1 MSKELSGS
9 ANCLASGVHVGEYRL
24 QGVLGEGGFG
34 IVYKAR
40 DLSLDRVV
48 AVKEFMPATLAGRMS
63 SNQIHVRSHHK
74 GAFDAGLRS
83 FINEARL
90 LAKFSHPALV
100 HVYRFFE
107 ENGTAYMVMRYYE
120 GQTFR
125 AYLAEQPGAMNER
138 WLATILSPVLDV
150 LEMLHAADCFHRD
163 IAPDNVF
170 LQSSGMPVLLDFG
183 AARRIIG
190 DMTQALTMVLKP
202 GYAPI
207 EQYVDDGSMPQG
219 AWTDIYQI
227 GAMLY
232 LVITGKTPATSVARM
247 ISDPVVQLT
256 TGSFPGY
263 SAEFLHGVHRALA
276 VKPENR
282 PQSIAELRDLLGI
295 RTFTAPALSS
305 WVATGAIP
313 LVEMTLPPAVDAP
326 AGSGANLLHVDVDGM
341 SALATSG
348 IAVPVAVD
356 QTTGVMTLPRD
367 VVLLQASAEAEKAGK
382 ETVPPAP
389 VKAIPT
395 RPDDLPPSPVTKPNL
410 AEHKERT
417 ASLPPPRAPHQASNR
432 RLWTWLGVGSL
443 LLTIGVVWSLVGER
457 SDQVPVSA
465 APASNETRLW
475 LNAQKEN
482 SVSNLEEYLQQ
493 FPSGA
498 HAAEAADRLVALS
511 RPAAAAL
518 ELQAPAAASASTA
531 AVRAV
536 EVASPVA
543 VPPALAASS
552 FRNTKPPLVAA
563 SQPAST
569 SEQLP
574 ASAPT
579 RADTKASEPR
589 VMGKVMLRVTPWGN
603 VRVDRAPMGTT
614 PPLTQ
619 LELPEGQHQIEISN
633 PASPTLSKVIQ
644 VKKGEPVVINH
655 KFE

>member
-1 MSKELSGS
+1 MNKELSGS
-9 ANCLASGVHVGEYRL
+9 ANCLAPGVQVGEYRL
-24 QGVLGEGGFG
+24 QGVVGEGGFG

-63 SNQIHVRSHHK
+63 SNQIHVRSQHK

-125 AYLAEQPGAMNER
+125 AYLSEQPGAMNER
-138 WLATILSPVLDV
+138 WLATVLSPVLDV

-232 LVITGKTPATSVARM
+232 MVITGKTPATSVARM
-247 ISDPVVQLT
+247 ISDPVLQLT
-256 TGSFPGY
+256 TDSFPGY

-305 WVATGAIP
+305 WAASGAMP
-313 LVEMTLPPAVDAP
+313 LVEMALPPVVDAP
-326 AGSGANLLHVDVDGM
+326 TVSGANLLHVDGM
-341 SALATSG
+341 SVLATSG

-356 QTTGVMTLPRD
+356 QTTGVITLPRD
-367 VVLLQASAEAEKAGK
+367 VAVLQASAEVEKAGK

-389 VKAIPT
+389 VKVIPT
-395 RPDDLPPSPVTKPNL
+395 RPADLPSSPVTKPNL
-410 AEHKERT
+410 AEPKERRT
-417 ASLPPPRAPHQASNR
+417 SLPPPRAPHRASNR
-432 RLWTWLGVGSL
+432 RLWTWLGVVSL
-443 LLTIGVVWSLVGER
+443 LLGIGIVWSLVGER
-457 SDQVPVSA
+457 SDQVPASA
-465 APASNETRLW
+465 VLASDETRLW

-482 SVSNLEEYLQQ
+482 SVSSLEEYLQK
-493 FPSGA
+493 FPGGE

-518 ELQAPAAASASTA
+518 ELQASTPTA

-536 EVASPVA
+536 EVVSSEA
-543 VPPALAASS
+543 VPPVSAASNS
-552 FRNTKPPLVAA
+552 RNTKPPLVAA

-569 SEQLP
+569 SEQLS
-574 ASAPT
+574 ASAGT
-579 RADTKASEPR
+579 RADAKASEPR

-619 LELPEGQHQIEISN
+619 LELPEGQHQIDISN

-644 VKKGEPVVINH
+644 VRKGEPVVINH

>member
-1 MSKELSGS
+1 MNKELSGS
-9 ANCLASGVHVGEYRL
+9 ANCLAPGVQVGEYRL
-24 QGVLGEGGFG
+24 QGVVGEGGFG

-63 SNQIHVRSHHK
+63 SNQIHVRSQHK

-232 LVITGKTPATSVARM
+232 MVITGKTPATSVARM

-256 TGSFPGY
+256 TESFPGY

-305 WVATGAIP
+305 WAASGAMP
-313 LVEMTLPPAVDAP
+313 LMEMALPVNADAP
-326 AGSGANLLHVDVDGM
+326 AGSGVDQMQDGLM
-341 SALATSG
+341 S
-348 IAVPVAVD
+348 VPVNSAVVAPDVAD
-356 QTTGVMTLPRD
+356 QTTDIKTLPRD
-367 VVLLQASAEAEKAGK
+367 VAVLQASAEVAQIGK
-382 ETVPPAP
+382 EIVPTASVKDVAAKPA
-389 VKAIPT
+389 V
-395 RPDDLPPSPVTKPNL
+395 LPQNPSTKPKL
-410 AEHKERT
+410 AQPKERR
-417 ASLPPPRAPHQASNR
+417 ASLPPPQATRAAKNR
-432 RLWTWLGVGSL
+432 RLWTWLIAVSL
-443 LLTIGVVWSLVGER
+443 LLGIGIVWSIVAGH
-457 SDQVPVSA
+457 SDQLPVGA
-465 APASNETRLW
+465 APASNENRLW
-475 LNAQKEN
+475 LNAQKEDT
-482 SVSNLEEYLQQ
+482 VSSMEDYLQQ
-493 FPSGA
+493 FPGGE
-498 HAAEAADRLVALS
+498 HAAEAVDRLLALG
-511 RPAAAAL
+511 RPAAVVP
-518 ELQAPAAASASTA
+518 ELPSLGAASASA
-531 AVRAV
+531 ATVRAV
-536 EVASPVA
+536 EVASAATP
-543 VPPALAASS
+543 AASS
-552 FRNTKPPLVAA
+552 LHNTKPPLVAV
-563 SQPAST
+563 SQPASP
-569 SEQLP
+569 SDQV
-574 ASAPT
+574 SATVPT
-579 RADTKASEPR
+579 RADAKASEPR
-589 VMGKVMLRVTPWGN
+589 VTGKVVLRVTPWGN
-603 VRVDRAPMGTT
+603 IRVDRAPMGTT

-619 LELPEGQHQIEISN
+619 LELSEGQHQIDISN
-633 PASPTLSKVIQ
+633 PASPSVSKVIQ
-644 VKKGEPVVINH
+644 VRKGEPVVINH

>member
-1 MSKELSGS
+1 MIKELSGS
-9 ANCLASGVHVGEYRL
+9 ANCLAPGVQVGEYRL
-24 QGVLGEGGFG
+24 QGVVGEGGFG

-63 SNQIHVRSHHK
+63 SNQIHVRSQHK

-125 AYLAEQPGAMNER
+125 AYLADQPGAMNER
-138 WLATILSPVLDV
+138 WLATVLSPVLDV

-232 LVITGKTPATSVARM
+232 MVITGKTPATSVARM

-256 TGSFPGY
+256 TDSYPGY

-305 WVATGAIP
+305 WAASGAMP
-313 LVEMTLPPAVDAP
+313 LVEMALPSAVDAP
-326 AGSGANLLHVDVDGM
+326 VGSGANLLHVHGM
-341 SALATSG
+341 SVLATSG
-348 IAVPVAVD
+348 IAVPIAVD
-356 QTTGVMTLPRD
+356 QTMGDITLPRD
-367 VVLLQASAEAEKAGK
+367 LAVLQASAEVEKAGK

-395 RPDDLPPSPVTKPNL
+395 RPADLPPSPVTKANL
-410 AEHKERT
+410 AEPKERR
-417 ASLPPPRAPHQASNR
+417 ASLPPPRAPRQASNR
-432 RLWTWLGVGSL
+432 RLWTWLGVVSL
-443 LLTIGVVWSLVGER
+443 LLGIGIVWSLVGER

-465 APASNETRLW
+465 ALASDETRLW

-482 SVSNLEEYLQQ
+482 SVSSLEEYLQK
-493 FPSGA
+493 FPSGE

-511 RPAAAAL
+511 RPAVAAL
-518 ELQAPAAASASTA
+518 ELQASASTA

-536 EVASPVA
+536 EVVSPEA
-543 VPPALAASS
+543 VPAASAASS
-552 FRNTKPPLVAA
+552 SRNTKPPLVAA
-563 SQPAST
+563 SQPALA
-569 SEQLP
+569 SEQLS
-574 ASAPT
+574 ASAAT
-579 RADTKASEPR
+579 RADAKASEPR

-619 LELPEGQHQIEISN
+619 LELPEGQHQIDISN

-644 VKKGEPVVINH
+644 VRKGEPVVINH

>member
-1 MSKELSGS
+1 MNKELSGS
-9 ANCLASGVHVGEYRL
+9 ANCLAPGVHVGEYRL
-24 QGVLGEGGFG
+24 QGVVGEGGFG

-48 AVKEFMPATLAGRMS
+48 AIKEFMPAMLAGRMS
-63 SNQIHVRSHHK
+63 SNQIHVRPQHK

-107 ENGTAYMVMRYYE
+107 ENCTAYMVMRYYE

-232 LVITGKTPATSVARM
+232 MVITGKTPVTSVARM

-256 TGSFPGY
+256 TDSFPGY
-263 SAEFLHGVHRALA
+263 SAEFLHGVHKALA

-295 RTFTAPALSS
+295 RTFTAPVFSS
-305 WVATGAIP
+305 WLATGAMP
-313 LVEMTLPPAVDAP
+313 LVEMALSPSVDAP
-326 AGSGANLLHVDVDGM
+326 TGSGANFLHVDGM
-341 SALATSG
+341 SMPATSG
-348 IAVPVAVD
+348 VPVPVVVD
-356 QTTGVMTLPRD
+356 QTTGVMTVPGD
-367 VVLLQASAEAEKAGK
+367 VAVVQASVEVEKAGK
-382 ETVPPAP
+382 QTVPPSS

-395 RPDDLPPSPVTKPNL
+395 RPADSPPSPATKANL
-410 AEHKERT
+410 AESQERR
-417 ASLPPPRAPHQASNR
+417 ASVPPPQATHQASNR
-432 RLWTWLGVGSL
+432 RLWSGIGVVSL
-443 LLTIGVVWSLVGER
+443 LLTIGIVWSLVGER
-457 SDQVPVSA
+457 KDQVP
-465 APASNETRLW
+465 AS
-475 LNAQKEN
+475 
-482 SVSNLEEYLQQ
+482 VG
-493 FPSGA
+493 P
-498 HAAEAADRLVALS
+498 
-511 RPAAAAL
+511 AAL
-518 ELQAPAAASASTA
+518 ELQVPAPGSASTA

-536 EVASPVA
+536 EVVAPEA
-543 VPPALAASS
+543 VPPASAASS
-552 FRNTKPPLVAA
+552 IRNTEPSLVAA

-574 ASAPT
+574 ASAPP
-579 RADTKASEPR
+579 RADAKALEPR

-619 LELPEGQHQIEISN
+619 LELPEGQHQIDISN